1 MHKLMTAREYMR
13 GFHDRGASA
22 FLVLLVLGD
31 LAFILLHFVNE
42 LTPTSRNL
50 LSIAKDRSYA
60 ELYQYVK
67 FLWIITLLAKIA
79 RDRKTVHYV
88 TWVLVFTYFLF
99 DDALKIHELGG
110 DFIAEKLDFTPPLGL
125 RLEDIGELV
134 VSATAGVGLLAL
146 VMWTY
151 KSGSVVFRKISQDIA
166 LLILLMV
173 IAGVVVDMLHSAI
186 KVGGAVGFALGVIE
200 DGGEMLAASLIL
212 WRIFLSNVRGDIAD
226 SYLSDGVRTALT
238 KRSA

>member
-173 IAGVVVDMLHSAI
+173 IAGVVVDMLHSAS